1 MIYEPDYNESLFDL
15 NLNFEYLKNKY
26 PRIEKF
32 LNRILNYESDDFFP
46 SDDIIKEYNTR
57 FSNKKFKSIKSFRSF
72 IEEEKPFLDI
82 SKELFDMKIIDIRNY
97 ANNFYLNFNK

>member
-26 PRIEKF
+26 PSILDKNKRIEKF

-57 FSNKKFKSIKSFRSF
+57 FSNKKFKSIKH
-72 IEEEKPFLDI
+72 KLYKTI
-82 SKELFDMKIIDIRNY
+82 SNNY
-97 ANNFYLNFNK
+97 